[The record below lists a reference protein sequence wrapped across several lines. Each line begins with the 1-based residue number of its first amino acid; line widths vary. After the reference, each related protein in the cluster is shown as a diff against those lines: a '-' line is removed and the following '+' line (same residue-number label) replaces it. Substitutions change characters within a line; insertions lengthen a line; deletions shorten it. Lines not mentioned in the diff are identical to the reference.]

1 MVNGGDQWSVG
12 RELGRELRALREKL
26 GKSLSDVAL
35 AKVGSRQKISRMETG
50 IGPWRHA
57 DVKLLCELYGL
68 SPLETALFT
77 DMADASGENSFSDSS
92 NPARFGLYLRME
104 GRAQALTVVSL
115 DLVHGLFQTSAYHE
129 ALQAAWVFPSSA
141 HAEAQIKQRQARQFA
156 FWEREDVRI
165 TAVMSEAALINVRG
179 SRAVMEEQVERLRQ
193 FARRP
198 GVSIRYMPL
207 GNPATP
213 GLLGPFTLIATQ
225 LGEAAY
231 YEHLNGGR
239 IFSDASMVSEFRSAA
254 NLSIRASRDIGEWQQ

>member
-1 MVNGGDQWSVG
+1 MVNGGGHWSVG
-12 RELGRELRALREKL
+12 RELGKELRELREQR

-35 AKVGSRQKISRMETG
+35 AKVGSRQKLSRMETG

-68 SPLETALFT
+68 SPLETTLFT
-77 DMADASGENSFSDSS
+77 DMADASGETSFSDSS

-129 ALQAAWVFPSSA
+129 ALQAAWAFPSPD
-141 HAEAQIKQRQARQFA
+141 HAQAQFRQRQARQLA

-165 TAVMSEAALINVRG
+165 TAVMSEAALTNVRG
-179 SRAVMEEQVERLRQ
+179 SQKVMDGQVERLRHLG
-193 FARRP
+193 RRE

-207 GNPATP
+207 ADPSTP
-213 GLLGPFTLIATQ
+213 GLLGSFTLIMTQ
-225 LGEAAY
+225 LGQAAY

-239 IFSDASMVSEFRSAA
+239 IFSDASTVSEFRSAA
-254 NLSIRASRDIGEWQQ
+254 NLAMKASRDIGEWQQ